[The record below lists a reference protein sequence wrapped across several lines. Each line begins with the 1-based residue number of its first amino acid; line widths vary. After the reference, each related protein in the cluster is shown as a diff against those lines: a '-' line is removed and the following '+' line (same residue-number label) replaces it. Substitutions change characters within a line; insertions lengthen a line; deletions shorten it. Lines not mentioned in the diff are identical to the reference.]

1 MHQQNI
7 AMFSIHSSPVGELGT
22 ENTGGMSV
30 YILELSKEIGKQGHS
45 IDIFTAQTHLQSH
58 KIINLGQ
65 NIRVICLPI
74 QSLKPPSKLE
84 LFDHLPELFR
94 AIEEF
99 RRSQDIQYDLIH
111 SHYWL
116 SGVVGNYARLEWD
129 VPHLTTF
136 HTLAA
141 SKNLTKSGQPDP
153 DLRVTTENEIAR
165 TANQILVAC
174 QREKENVRLHCQ
186 VNHSKIKV
194 IPCGV
199 NFDLFRPLS
208 KELSIQKLGLEKGK
222 FYLLYVG
229 RFSPVKG
236 LDRLIYALSLLKDR
250 QDMQLLVIGGDGE
263 ASPETQKLL
272 TLAKKLNVQHMV
284 RPLGRVEQA
293 ELATYYNAADL
304 LVVPSYYESFCMVVL
319 EALACGTPVVA
330 TRVGA
335 ADDIILQGKTGFV
348 VDDNSPE
355 LLARGV
361 QNFLASPMYR
371 SLDRELLRSSILN
384 YSWPNIGKAIALQ
397 YNSLVREYRRDRE
410 SSN

>member
-1 MHQQNI
+1 MNQLNI

-30 YILELSKEIGKQGHS
+30 YILELSKEISKQGHW
-45 IDIFTAQTHLQSH
+45 IDIFTAETHSH
-58 KIINLGQ
+58 CQQIIHLGQ
-65 NIRVICLPI
+65 KIRLICLPI
-74 QSLKPPSKLE
+74 QSLKPLSKLD
-84 LFDHLPELFR
+84 LFEHLPDIFR

-99 RRSQDIQYDLIH
+99 RQSQDIEYDLIH

-116 SGVVGNYARLEWD
+116 SGIVGNYARGEWD
-129 VPHLTTF
+129 VPHVTMF

-141 SKNLTKSGQPDP
+141 SKNLTKSGVPDP
-153 DLRVTTENEIAR
+153 EIRVRYEHEIAQ
-165 TANQILVAC
+165 TTHIIVAC
-174 QREKENVRLHCQ
+174 DREKENVRKHCR
-186 VNHSKIKV
+186 VKHSKIQV

-199 NFDLFRPLS
+199 NVDLFRPRP
-208 KELSIQKLGLEKGK
+208 KELSLQKLGLEKDK

-250 QDMQLLVIGGDGE
+250 RNLQLLVIGGDSE
-263 ASPETQKLL
+263 NYPETKKLL
-272 TLAKKLNVQHMV
+272 TLAKELNVEEMI
-284 RPLGRVEQA
+284 RPIGRAKQA
-293 ELATYYNAADL
+293 DLVNYYNATDL

-335 ADDIILQGKTGFV
+335 VNDIILEGKTGWV
-348 VDDNSPE
+348 VDSNHPE

-361 QNFLASPMYR
+361 QNFFSSPMYS
-371 SLDRELLRSSILN
+371 SLDREMLRSSIIN
-384 YSWPNIGKAIALQ
+384 YSWPNIGRLVIEE
-397 YNSLVREYRRDRE
+397 YNSVVQQYKQGR
-410 SSN
+410 